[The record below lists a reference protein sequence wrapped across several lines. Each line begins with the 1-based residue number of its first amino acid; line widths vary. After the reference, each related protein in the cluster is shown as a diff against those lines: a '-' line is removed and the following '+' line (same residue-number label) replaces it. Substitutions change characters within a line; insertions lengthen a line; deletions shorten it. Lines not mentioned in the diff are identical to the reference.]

1 MSRQLFIIF
10 GCIAAAFAWLVT
22 HGTGRFLAGDW
33 LSAAYDS
40 LGESLL
46 RGEASV
52 SPEAIQFE
60 RFDRNGKSFM
70 YFGPFPALMRA
81 AFNAVR
87 GDLHGQWARISCLI
101 AAVLTVLP
109 FMLAA
114 TRSLRLNQSLSHKQ
128 RDLALCLLSLGWAFG
143 TPLCYLVI
151 SSRIYNEAILWGL
164 CGSMWGMLG
173 LSLLTTDPKR
183 KLTGLWLLST
193 GCCIALLSRI
203 TFAIPL
209 LLALPVALLWGAPW
223 LEITPLRWRTFLFPR
238 ALAVMP
244 AVAGL
249 IFQLWYNHA
258 RFGSPLIFFDAA
270 SYVPKL
276 DHQGGYFS
284 LLRLPSTT
292 WAYFGFT
299 PATFID
305 RPPFLRLA
313 PVHYL
318 QPKLFVSSFREEILS
333 VTVGS
338 PWLLFLAVPGLMQ
351 SSTALVRAYKLGLG
365 IQTVLLLSFHF
376 VTERYAA
383 DILPLLAFGLLASV
397 SSVRYSRRR
406 MTGLAVLVAASCVT
420 SLCCALRWN
429 LIHNLKAEPA
439 YRLRLSSILMPASND
454 RRALEESLPLS
465 SLTVTHEQLSPFPRI
480 EDRLYT
486 ELIRQ
491 ESVGRIASHHE
502 ILMRPGGSLT
512 YTVPDGFDSFSSLI
526 NASLGTAHCPAATI
540 RFSVVSDQGD
550 LLFRSDIKR
559 TRDDA
564 EIFVAPLGSAKTITL
579 AVEDAGDGAAC
590 DQGVWTN
597 PIFGKSPKNLSEPEK
612 H

>member
-81 AFNAVR
+81 ACNAVR
-87 GDLHGQWARISCLI
+87 GDLHGKWARISCLI
-101 AAVLTVLP
+101 AALLAVLP

-114 TRSLRLNQSLSHKQ
+114 ARALHFNQSLTRKQ
-128 RDLALCLLSLGWAFG
+128 RNIALCLVSIGWAFG
-143 TPLCYLVI
+143 TPLCYLVV

-164 CGSMWGMLG
+164 CGSMCG
-173 LSLLTTDPKR
+173 LL
-183 KLTGLWLLST
+183 GLWLLSAESKRDILGLWLLSI
-193 GCCIALLSRI
+193 GCFVALLSRV
-203 TFAIPL
+203 TFAVPL
-209 LLALPVALLWGAPW
+209 LVALPVALFSAPKVA
-223 LEITPLRWRTFLFPR
+223 PADWRKTVVARAIAVIP
-238 ALAVMP
+238 ALA
-244 AVAGL
+244 GL
-249 IFQLWYNHA
+249 GFQLWYNQA
-258 RFGSPLIFFDAA
+258 RFGSPLVFFDTA
-270 SYVPKL
+270 SYVSQL
-276 DHQGGYFS
+276 DHQGGFFS
-284 LLRLPSTT
+284 LARIPSTA

-299 PATFID
+299 SAIFID

-318 QPKLFVSSFREEILS
+318 QPELFVASFREQILS

-338 PWLLFLAVPGLMQ
+338 SWLLLLAVPGLMRP
-351 SSTALVRAYKLGLG
+351 SVGLLRAYKIGLAS
-365 IQTVLLLSFHF
+365 QAVLLLSFHF

-383 DILPLLAFGLLASV
+383 DILPLLAFGLLVSLKSMHFSKKRISV
-397 SSVRYSRRR
+397 LSISVIASSVI
-406 MTGLAVLVAASCVT
+406 M
-420 SLCCALRWN
+420 LCCTLRWN

-439 YRLRLSSILMPASND
+439 YRLQLSTILMPASSE
-454 RRALEESLPLS
+454 RRALRKSLPLS
-465 SLTVTHEQLSPFPRI
+465 RLAVMHEQLSPLPRI
-480 EDRLYT
+480 ENQLYAD
-486 ELIRQ
+486 LIRQ
-491 ESVGRIASHHE
+491 ESVGRSANHHE

-512 YTVPDGFDSFSSLI
+512 YAIPDGLDSFSSFI
-526 NASLGTAHCPAATI
+526 NASLGTAHCPDASI